1 MKKSLKVVLAVL
13 GIIILTIVIDLV
25 CIFTINRP
33 IFSQAE
39 DYGTHA
45 IYKGLFFNTYNCP
58 EYSLPQIKAKW
69 NKFTC
74 SVERTDIGK
83 VVSIKDKTK
92 NKLNFAC
99 AEALQ
104 SFYEDDM
111 YQYFWDCMK
120 NKYMVVQYESGFEE
134 TVSDALKYETITISD
149 LDKFNIEYIKEVH
162 IK

>member
-1 MKKSLKVVLAVL
+1 MKKWLKITLGVV
-13 GIIILTIVIDLV
+13 GIIILAIVIDLV

-33 IFSQAE
+33 IFSQGE

-45 IYKGLFFNTYNCP
+45 VYRGLFFNTFNCP
-58 EYSLPQIKAKW
+58 EYSVPQIKSKW
-69 NKFTC
+69 SKFTC

-111 YQYFWDCMK
+111 YKYFWDCMK

-134 TVSDALKYETITISD
+134 TVSDALKYGTITISD
-149 LDKFNIEYIKEVH
+149 LDRFNIDYIKETHV
-162 IK
+162 K

>member
-1 MKKSLKVVLAVL
+1 MKKWLKVIL
-13 GIIILTIVIDLV
+13 GIVCIIVLTIVIDLV

-33 IFSQAE
+33 IFSQRE

-58 EYSLPQIKAKW
+58 EYSVSQIKAKW

-92 NKLNFAC
+92 NNLNFTC

-111 YQYFWDCMK
+111 YKYFWDCMK

-134 TVSDALKYETITISD
+134 TVSDALKYGTITIDD
-149 LDKFNIEYIKEVH
+149 LDKFNIDYIKEKH